1 MQIPGLK
8 PLLYFS
14 NFASQTKKIRMKNH
28 QYLNNLTGWIIFI
41 IAAAVYLLTIEPT
54 SSFWDCGEFIASSYK
69 LQVGHP
75 PGAPFFMMLGRIFSL
90 FAMGDVTK
98 VAMMVNI
105 MSALCSSF
113 TILFLFWTITAF
125 AKKAALAEGEMT
137 TAKTIAVLGSG
148 VVGALAYTF
157 SDSFW
162 FSAVEGEVYAMSS
175 FFTAAVVWAM
185 VKWESVADK
194 PHADR
199 WLILIAYLMG
209 LSVGVHLLNLLCI
222 PALAFIYYFKKY
234 EFSWKGFI
242 ITAITGVGLLVFI
255 QYGII
260 PGVVKIAAKFEMLF
274 VNSFGMPFNSGLL
287 VYGIVIV
294 SLVTYGLYFTGQKGM
309 RLANTA
315 LLCLTVILIGYSSYA
330 MIVIRSSAKPPM
342 NENEPSNVYSLL
354 AYLNREQYGDR
365 PLAYGQ
371 YYSTPLEIDYDKQQY
386 KYKDGTP
393 VYYQG
398 KDKSG
403 KDQYLIADDRK
414 GSIPVYD
421 PKFCT
426 IFPRMYS
433 SEGHHKSAYRN
444 WADIKGKKIKTN
456 RPDVKEVEMPTFG
469 ENLTFFFKYQL
480 GHMYFRYFMW
490 NFAGRQNNI
499 QGHGSALEGNWITGI
514 PFIDEGLVGSQEN
527 LPEYMAENK
536 AMNKFYL
543 LPLIIGI
550 LGLVWQLTK
559 DKKDFFVVFLLFIF
573 TGLAIVVYL
582 NQYPYQPRERDYA
595 YAASFYAFSIWIGFG
610 VYSVFDFLATKLPQG
625 ISAGIATALC
635 LIAAPIVMAKDG
647 WNDHSRAGRYSARD
661 FAMNYLNSCEPNAI
675 LFTNGDND
683 TFPLWYAQ
691 DVEGIRTDVRVVN
704 LSLLNTDWYIDQ
716 MKQKAYE
723 SEPLPISFTTDQYR
737 QGTRDYLPIEEIT
750 DKAVDL
756 REVMKIVASEV
767 PNAKKEYG
775 DNKINFVPSKRLF
788 IPIDS
793 AQVVSSGYV
802 PKDAA
807 GQVVKQMEWELDKR
821 YILKNDM
828 ILLDIL
834 SNNNWKRPVYF
845 AVTVGSDNYL
855 GLEDYFQL
863 EGMTYKIVP
872 IKTANENGSI
882 GRVNTSNMFEN
893 VMTKF
898 KWGGMKD
905 PSLYMDPETVRLTT
919 GLRLNMARLASSLA
933 EENKKDSA
941 VKVLDLCLQEM
952 PDETIPYNFLM
963 IAVAEAYYKADA
975 NDKANAILLRMA
987 DIYEHEL
994 NYYFSLEPRF
1004 VKLVGDDIDQASSVL
1019 QRSLSLAMVYDQKE
1033 VADKIEKKLDA
1044 VMEKNAGK
1052 MRK

>member
-1 MQIPGLK
+1 
-8 PLLYFS
+8 
-14 NFASQTKKIRMKNH
+14 MKNY
-28 QYLNNLTGWIIFI
+28 QYLNNLTGWIVFA
-41 IAAAVYLLTIEPT
+41 IASAVYLLTIEPT

-137 TAKTIAVLGSG
+137 AAKTIVVLGSG

-242 ITAITGVGLLVFI
+242 ITTIAGMGLLVFI

-274 VNSFGMPFNSGLL
+274 VNSFGMPFNSGLA

-294 SLVTYGLYFTGQKGM
+294 ALVTYGLYFTGQKGM

-393 VYYQG
+393 VYYKGKG
-398 KDKSG
+398 KDG

-421 PKFCT
+421 PKYCT

-444 WADIKGKKIKTN
+444 WADIKGRKIKTG

-469 ENLTFFFKYQL
+469 ENLTFFVKYQL

-490 NFAGRQNNI
+490 NFSGRQNNI

-559 DKKDFFVVFLLFIF
+559 DKKDFIVVFLLFVF
-573 TGLAIVVYL
+573 TGVAIVVYL

-610 VYSVFDFLATKLPQG
+610 VYSVFDFLATKMPQG

-635 LIAAPIVMAKDG
+635 LIAAPIVMANDG
-647 WNDHSRAGRYSARD
+647 WDDHSRAGRYSARD

-716 MKQKAYE
+716 MRQKAYE
-723 SEPLPISFTTDQYR
+723 SEPLPISFTTEQYR

-756 REVMKIVASEV
+756 REVMKIVASEA

-775 DNKINFVPSKRLF
+775 DNKINFVPTKRLF

-834 SNNNWKRPVYF
+834 ANNNWKRPVYF
-845 AVTVGSDNYL
+845 AVTVGNDNYL

-872 IKTANENGSI
+872 IKTANESGAI
-882 GRVNTSNMFEN
+882 GRVNTTNMFEN

-919 GLRLNMARLASSLA
+919 GLRLNMARLASTLVA
-933 EENKKDSA
+933 ENKKDSA
-941 VKVLDLCLQEM
+941 LKVLDLCLQEM

-975 NDKANAILLRMA
+975 NDKANGILLRLA

-1004 VKLVGDDIDQASSVL
+1004 IKLVEDDIDQASSVL

-1033 VADKIEKKLDA
+1033 VADTIEKKLEV

-1052 MRK
+1052 KK

>member
-1 MQIPGLK
+1 
-8 PLLYFS
+8 
-14 NFASQTKKIRMKNH
+14 MKNY
-28 QYLNNLTGWIIFI
+28 QYLNNLTGWIVFA
-41 IAAAVYLLTIEPT
+41 IASAVYLLTIEPT

-125 AKKAALAEGEMT
+125 AKKAALVEGEMT
-137 TAKTIAVLGSG
+137 TAKIITVLGSG

-260 PGVVKIAAKFEMLF
+260 PGVVKIAAKFEMLL

-294 SLVTYGLYFTGQKGM
+294 ALVTYGLYFTGQKGM

-398 KDKSG
+398 KDKNG

-433 SEGHHKSAYRN
+433 SEAHHKSAYRN
-444 WADIKGKKIKTN
+444 WADIKGRKIKTG
-456 RPDVKEVEMPTFG
+456 RPDVKEVEMPTFA
-469 ENLTFFFKYQL
+469 ENLTFFVKYQL

-550 LGLVWQLTK
+550 LGLVWQLSK

-573 TGLAIVVYL
+573 TGVAIVVYL

-610 VYSVFDFLATKLPQG
+610 VYSVFDFLAAKMPQN
-625 ISAGIATALC
+625 ISAGFAAALC
-635 LIAAPIVMAKDG
+635 LIGAPIVMAKDG

-716 MKQKAYE
+716 MRQKAYE
-723 SEPLPISFTTDQYR
+723 SEPLPISFTTEQYR

-756 REVMKIVASEV
+756 REVMKIVASEA

-775 DNKINFVPSKRLF
+775 DKKINFVPSKRLF

-793 AQVVSSGYV
+793 AQVVSNGYV

-834 SNNNWKRPVYF
+834 ANNNWKRPVYF

-872 IKTANENGSI
+872 IKTSNENGSI
-882 GRVNTSNMFEN
+882 GRVNTSTMFEN

-919 GLRLNMARLASSLA
+919 GLRLNMARLATSLV

>member
-1 MQIPGLK
+1 
-8 PLLYFS
+8 
-14 NFASQTKKIRMKNH
+14 MKNYN
-28 QYLNNLTGWIIFI
+28 YLNNLTGWIVFI
-41 IAAAVYLLTIEPT
+41 IASAVYLLTIEPT
-54 SSFWDCGEFIASSYK
+54 GSFWDCGEFIASSYK

-75 PGAPFFMMLGRIFSL
+75 PGAPFFMMLGRIFTL
-90 FAMGDVTK
+90 LAGNDVTK

-125 AKKAALAEGEMT
+125 AKKVALTEGELT
-137 TAKTIAVLGSG
+137 TSKIIVVLGSG

-175 FFTAAVVWAM
+175 FFTAAVVWTM

-222 PALAFIYYFKKY
+222 PALAFVYYFKKY

-242 ITAITGVGLLVFI
+242 ITTIAGVGLLVFI

-260 PGVVKIAAKFEMLF
+260 PGVVIIAAKFEMLL
-274 VNSFGMPFNSGLL
+274 VNSFGLPFNSGLL
-287 VYGIVIV
+287 VYGIVITA
-294 SLVTYGLYFTGQKGM
+294 LITFGLYTTAQKGM
-309 RLANTA
+309 RLANTT
-315 LLCLTVILIGYSSYA
+315 LLCLTMILIGYSSYA

-354 AYLNREQYGDR
+354 SYLNREQYGDR
-365 PLAYGQ
+365 PLGYGQ
-371 YYSTPLEIDYDKQQY
+371 YYNTPLEIDEDKQQY
-386 KYKDGTP
+386 KYADGTP

-398 KDKSG
+398 KDKNG
-403 KDQYLIADDRK
+403 KDKYIIADDRK
-414 GSIPVYD
+414 SSIPVYD
-421 PKFCT
+421 KKYCT
-426 IFPRMYS
+426 VFPRMYS
-433 SEGHHKSAYRN
+433 SQSSHISAYKN
-444 WADIKGKKIKTN
+444 WASIKGRKMKTHRPDIK
-456 RPDVKEVEMPTFG
+456 EVVMPTFG

-499 QGHGSALEGNWITGI
+499 QGHGSPFEGNWITGI
-514 PFIDEGLVGSQEN
+514 PFIDDGLVGSQED
-527 LPEYMAENK
+527 LPFYMAENK

-543 LPLIIGI
+543 LPLILGI
-550 LGLVWQLTK
+550 LGLVWQFSK

-573 TGLAIVVYL
+573 TGIAIVVYL

-595 YAASFYAFSIWIGFG
+595 YAASFYAFSFWIGFG
-610 VYSVFDFLATKLPQG
+610 VYSVFDFLATKLPQN
-625 ISAGIATALC
+625 ISAGIAGALC
-635 LIAAPIVMAKDG
+635 LVAAPVVMAKDG
-647 WNDHSRAGRYSARD
+647 WNDHSRAGRYSSRD

-716 MKQKAYE
+716 MKMKAYE
-723 SEPLPISFTTDQYR
+723 SEPLPISFTQDQYR

-750 DKAVDL
+750 DKAVDT
-756 REVMKIVASEV
+756 RECMKIVASDA

-775 DNKINFVPSKRLF
+775 DHAINFIPTKKLF
-788 IPIDS
+788 IPVDS
-793 AQVVSSGYV
+793 AAVVSSGFV

-807 GQVVKQMEWELDKR
+807 GKVVKQVEWELDKR

-828 ILLDIL
+828 IVLDIL
-834 SNNNWKRPVYF
+834 ANNNWKRPVYF

-855 GLEDYFQL
+855 GLSDYFQL

-872 IKTANENGSI
+872 IKTMNENGAT
-882 GRVNTSNMFEN
+882 GRVNTAVMYDN
-893 VMTKF
+893 VMNKF
-898 KWGGMKD
+898 KWGGMKN
-905 PSLYMDPETVRLTT
+905 PALYMDPETVRLTT
-919 GLRLNMARLASSLA
+919 GLRLNMARLASALV

-941 VKVLDLCLQEM
+941 IKVLDLCIQEM
-952 PDETIPYNFLM
+952 PDQTIPYNFLM
-963 IAVAEAYYKADA
+963 IAVAEAYYKANA

-1004 VKLVGDDIDQASSVL
+1004 AKLVEDDIDQASSVL

-1033 VADKIEKKLDA
+1033 VADKIEKKLDT
-1044 VMEKNAGK
+1044 VLEKNGGK
-1052 MRK
+1052 KRN

>member
-1 MQIPGLK
+1 
-8 PLLYFS
+8 
-14 NFASQTKKIRMKNH
+14 MKNY
-28 QYLNNLTGWIIFI
+28 QYLNNLTGWIVFI
-41 IAAAVYLLTIEPT
+41 IASAVYLLTIEPT
-54 SSFWDCGEFIASSYK
+54 TSFWDCGEFIASSYK
-69 LQVGHP
+69 MQVGHP

-90 FAMGDVTK
+90 FAGDDVTK

-113 TILFLFWTITAF
+113 TILFLFWTITGF
-125 AKKAALAEGEMT
+125 AKKAALYEGEMT
-137 TAKTIAVLGSG
+137 TSKIIAVLGSG

-199 WLILIAYLMG
+199 WLILIAYMMG

-222 PALAFIYYFKKY
+222 PALAFVYYFKKY

-242 ITAITGVGLLVFI
+242 LTIIAGMGLLVFI

-274 VNSFGMPFNSGLL
+274 VNSFGMSFNSGLL

-294 SLVTYGLYFTGQKGM
+294 ALVTFGLYFTAQKGM

-371 YYSTPLEIDYDKQQY
+371 YYNTPLAIDYDKQQY
-386 KYKDGTP
+386 KYEDGTP

-398 KDKSG
+398 KDKTG
-403 KDQYLIADDRK
+403 KDKYLIADDRK
-414 GSIPVYD
+414 SSIPVYD
-421 PKFCT
+421 PKYCT

-433 SEGHHKSAYRN
+433 SEGHHKSAYKN
-444 WADIKGKKIKTN
+444 WADIKGRKIKTG
-456 RPDVKEVEMPTFG
+456 RPDIKEVELPTFG
-469 ENLTFFFKYQL
+469 ENLTFFIKYQL

-514 PFIDEGLVGSQEN
+514 PFLDEGLVGSQDN

-536 AMNKFYL
+536 AMNRFYL
-543 LPLIIGI
+543 LPLILGI
-550 LGLVWQLTK
+550 LGLVWQFSK
-559 DKKDFFVVFLLFIF
+559 DQKDFFVVFLLFFF
-573 TGLAIVVYL
+573 TGIAIVVYL

-610 VYSVFDFLATKLPQG
+610 VYSVFDFIATKLPQN
-625 ISAGIATALC
+625 ISAGIAAALC
-635 LIAAPIVMAKDG
+635 LIAGPVVMAKDG

-704 LSLLNTDWYIDQ
+704 LSLLNTDWYINQ
-716 MKQKAYE
+716 MKMKAYE
-723 SEPLPISFTTDQYR
+723 SEPLPISFTQDQYR
-737 QGTRDYLPIEEIT
+737 QGTRDYLPIDEVT
-750 DKAVDL
+750 DKAVDI
-756 REVMKIVASEV
+756 REVMKIVASDA
-767 PNAKKEYG
+767 PGAKKEYG
-775 DNKINFVPSKRLF
+775 DHAINFIPTKRLF
-788 IPIDS
+788 IPVDS
-793 AQVVSSGYV
+793 AAVVSSGFV

-807 GQVVKQMEWELDKR
+807 GKVVKQMEWELDKR

-828 ILLDIL
+828 IVLDIL
-834 SNNNWKRPVYF
+834 ANNNWKRPVYF

-855 GLEDYFQL
+855 GLSDYFQL

-872 IKTANENGSI
+872 IKTVNENGSL
-882 GRVNTSNMFEN
+882 GRVNTAMMYNN

-905 PSLYMDPETVRLTT
+905 PALYMDPETVRLTT
-919 GLRLNMARLASSLA
+919 GLRLNMARLASSLV

-963 IAVAEAYYKADA
+963 IAVAEAYYKAEA
-975 NDKANAILLRMA
+975 TDKANGILLRLA

-994 NYYFSLEPRF
+994 NYYYSLEPRF
-1004 VKLVGDDIDQASSVL
+1004 IKLVEDDIDQASSVL

-1033 VADKIEKKLDA
+1033 VADKIEQKLDA
-1044 VMEKNAGK
+1044 VMEKNGGK
-1052 MRK
+1052 RKK

>member
-1 MQIPGLK
+1 
-8 PLLYFS
+8 
-14 NFASQTKKIRMKNH
+14 MKNH
-28 QYLNNLTGWIIFI
+28 QYLNNLTGWIVFI
-41 IAAAVYLLTIEPT
+41 IASAVYLLTIEPT

-90 FAMGDVTK
+90 LAMGDVTK

-137 TAKTIAVLGSG
+137 TAKTFVVLGSG

-242 ITAITGVGLLVFI
+242 ITTITGVGLLVFI

-274 VNSFGMPFNSGLL
+274 VNSFGMPFNSGLA

-294 SLVTYGLYFTGQKGM
+294 SLVSYGLYFTGQKGM

-371 YYSTPLEIDYDKQQY
+371 YYSTPLAIDYDKQQY

-433 SEGHHKSAYRN
+433 SEGHHKSAYKN

-490 NFAGRQNNI
+490 NFSGRQNNI

-550 LGLVWQLTK
+550 LGLVWQLSK

-610 VYSVFDFLATKLPQG
+610 VYSVFDFLATKMPQG

-716 MKQKAYE
+716 MKQKAYD
-723 SEPLPISFTTDQYR
+723 SEPLPISFTTEQYR

-756 REVMKIVASEV
+756 REVMKIVASEA

-793 AQVVSSGYV
+793 AQVVSNGYV

-807 GQVVKQMEWELDKR
+807 GKVVKQMEWELDKR

-834 SNNNWKRPVYF
+834 ANNNWKRPVYF

-872 IKTANENGSI
+872 IKAANESGAI
-882 GRVNTSNMFEN
+882 GRVNTTNMYEN

-919 GLRLNMARLASSLA
+919 GLRLNMARLASTLV

-941 VKVLDLCLQEM
+941 IKVLDLCLQEM

-963 IAVAEAYYKADA
+963 IAVAEAYYKANA
-975 NDKANAILLRMA
+975 NDKANGILLRLA
-987 DIYEHEL
+987 DIYEYEL

-1004 VKLVGDDIDQASSVL
+1004 VKLVEDDIDQASSVL

-1033 VADKIEKKLDA
+1033 VADTIEKKLDT